1 MRLRISI
8 LSEWSCGSWLMAV
21 ALWYRLCT
29 TSLFTCGYLCCV
41 CGLIS
46 LSSRFFAMILICGV
60 FQALFFF
67 LSLVLNLNFFTP
79 LYLLLPVDLI
89 FSQAHI

>member
-1 MRLRISI
+1 
-8 LSEWSCGSWLMAV
+8 
-21 ALWYRLCT
+21 
-29 TSLFTCGYLCCV
+29 
-41 CGLIS
+41 
-46 LSSRFFAMILICGV
+46 MILICGV